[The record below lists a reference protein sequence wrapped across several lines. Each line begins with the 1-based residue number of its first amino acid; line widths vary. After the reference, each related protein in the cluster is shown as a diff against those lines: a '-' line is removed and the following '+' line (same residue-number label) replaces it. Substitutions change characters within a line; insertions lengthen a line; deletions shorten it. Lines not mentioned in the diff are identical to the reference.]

1 MLVTMSDKEI
11 HRLPVIQA
19 VCEKRLRRRDAAS
32 QLGISER
39 QAQRLINRYRVSGA
53 EGLVSRKRGQP
64 SNRRLT
70 ESLKMRVLTLIREN
84 YSDFGPTLAA
94 EKLRERHN
102 IRLSIETVRNWMTSD
117 GIWIPHARRKS
128 RVYQPRHRRDCLG
141 ELIQIDGSHHDWF
154 EGRAPK
160 CCLAVLPVK
169 KLKYWIIPMAPS
181 PSTMGTEALSARH
194 LISWPVSARGRLLIT
209 NVSGLYSDWLR

>member
-70 ESLKMRVLTLIREN
+70 ESLKLRVLKLIRETTV
-84 YSDFGPTLAA
+84 TLDPRWPLKNSGNAM
-94 EKLRERHN
+94 
-102 IRLSIETVRNWMTSD
+102 IS
-117 GIWIPHARRKS
+117 GFQS
-128 RVYQPRHRRDCLG
+128 R
-141 ELIQIDGSHHDWF
+141 
-154 EGRAPK
+154 
-160 CCLAVLPVK
+160 
-169 KLKYWIIPMAPS
+169 PS
-181 PSTMGTEALSARH
+181 ATG
-194 LISWPVSARGRLLIT
+194 
-209 NVSGLYSDWLR
+209 

>member
-1 MLVTMSDKEI
+1 MSDKEI

-160 CCLAVLPVK
+160 CCLLVFIDDA
-169 KLKYWIIPMAPS
+169 
-181 PSTMGTEALSARH
+181 T
-194 LISWPVSARGRLLIT
+194 GRLMH
-209 NVSGLYSDWLR
+209 

>member
-64 SNRRLT
+64 SNSRLT
-70 ESLKMRVLTLIREN
+70 ESLKMRVLTLVLRLAQVKQDERE
-84 YSDFGPTLAA
+84 SEG
-94 EKLRERHN
+94 KRER
-102 IRLSIETVRNWMTSD
+102 S
-117 GIWIPHARRKS
+117 
-128 RVYQPRHRRDCLG
+128 
-141 ELIQIDGSHHDWF
+141 
-154 EGRAPK
+154 
-160 CCLAVLPVK
+160 K
-169 KLKYWIIPMAPS
+169 KS
-181 PSTMGTEALSARH
+181 PSRKAQVRVQEQLRA
-194 LISWPVSARGRLLIT
+194 INPVLADPSLFVASSKR
-209 NVSGLYSDWLR
+209 

>member
-1 MLVTMSDKEI
+1 MTMSDKEI

-39 QAQRLINRYRVSGA
+39 QVQRLINRYRVSGA

-70 ESLKMRVLTLIREN
+70 ESLKLRVLKLIREN

-94 EKLRERHN
+94 EKLRERHD
-102 IRLSIETVRNWMTSD
+102 IRLSIETVRNWMMSD
-117 GIWIPHARRKS
+117 GLWVPHARRKA
-128 RVYQPRHRRDCLG
+128 RIYQPRHRRDCLG
-141 ELIQIDGSHHDWF
+141 ELIQIDGTHHDWF
-154 EGRAPK
+154 EGLR
-160 CCLAVLPVK
+160 LA
-169 KLKYWIIPMAPS
+169 
-181 PSTMGTEALSARH
+181 
-194 LISWPVSARGRLLIT
+194 
-209 NVSGLYSDWLR
+209 

>member
-19 VCEKRLRRRDAAS
+19 VCENVYAVVMQRHGLLHFR
-32 QLGISER
+32 QR

-84 YSDFGPTLAA
+84 YSDLWTHTG
-94 EKLRERHN
+94 
-102 IRLSIETVRNWMTSD
+102 
-117 GIWIPHARRKS
+117 RRKA
-128 RVYQPRHRRDCLG
+128 Q
-141 ELIQIDGSHHDWF
+141 
-154 EGRAPK
+154 RAP
-160 CCLAVLPVK
+160 AN
-169 KLKYWIIPMAPS
+169 IPAFNRD
-181 PSTMGTEALSARH
+181 RH
-194 LISWPVSARGRLLIT
+194 ATG
-209 NVSGLYSDWLR
+209 

>member
-39 QAQRLINRYRVSGA
+39 QAQRLINRYRISGA

-70 ESLKMRVLTLIREN
+70 ESLKLGVVCGRGRN
-84 YSDFGPTLAA
+84 PTLRLWPAIFSG
-94 EKLRERHN
+94 EIDVFPSER
-102 IRLSIETVRNWMTSD
+102 RNM
-117 GIWIPHARRKS
+117 GQEI
-128 RVYQPRHRRDCLG
+128 
-141 ELIQIDGSHHDWF
+141 
-154 EGRAPK
+154 GR
-160 CCLAVLPVK
+160 
-169 KLKYWIIPMAPS
+169 
-181 PSTMGTEALSARH
+181 
-194 LISWPVSARGRLLIT
+194 
-209 NVSGLYSDWLR
+209 

>member
-64 SNRRLT
+64 SNRRVTFYFLDYALARDLGFGISMMIFLWAT
-70 ESLKMRVLTLIREN
+70 CIITIQDIGRAYPVLT
-84 YSDFGPTLAA
+84 
-94 EKLRERHN
+94 
-102 IRLSIETVRNWMTSD
+102 
-117 GIWIPHARRKS
+117 
-128 RVYQPRHRRDCLG
+128 
-141 ELIQIDGSHHDWF
+141 
-154 EGRAPK
+154 
-160 CCLAVLPVK
+160 
-169 KLKYWIIPMAPS
+169 
-181 PSTMGTEALSARH
+181 
-194 LISWPVSARGRLLIT
+194 
-209 NVSGLYSDWLR
+209 

>member
-1 MLVTMSDKEI
+1 M
-11 HRLPVIQA
+11 
-19 VCEKRLRRRDAAS
+19 

-70 ESLKMRVLTLIREN
+70 ESLKLRVLTLIREN

-102 IRLSIETVRNWMTSD
+102 IRLSIETVRNWMTS
-117 GIWIPHARRKS
+117 RRT
-128 RVYQPRHRRDCLG
+128 LG
-141 ELIQIDGSHHDWF
+141 P
-154 EGRAPK
+154 A
-160 CCLAVLPVK
+160 C
-169 KLKYWIIPMAPS
+169 S
-181 PSTMGTEALSARH
+181 PQVTGLSTPAST
-194 LISWPVSARGRLLIT
+194 
-209 NVSGLYSDWLR
+209 

>member
-70 ESLKMRVLTLIREN
+70 ESLKLRVLKLIREN

-94 EKLRERHN
+94 EKLRERHD
-102 IRLSIETVRNWMTSD
+102 IRLSIETVRNWIT
-117 GIWIPHARRKS
+117 
-128 RVYQPRHRRDCLG
+128 LG
-141 ELIQIDGSHHDWF
+141 ELDEAIDYVNHNIKSWMRIPTAI
-154 EGRAPK
+154 EWI
-160 CCLAVLPVK
+160 VK
-169 KLKYWIIPMAPS
+169 HS
-181 PSTMGTEALSARH
+181 SN
-194 LISWPVSARGRLLIT
+194 LI
-209 NVSGLYSDWLR
+209 